1 MICDNTSQAQFLS
14 KKSKRRL
21 CHLYYVNFEALPVRF
36 GLGNVANKAKK
47 IELNW
52 WILCENMMLR
62 WSSSTDIS
70 LKKPIN
76 AKLKNLLSTVIYS
89 NREFVYRFIL
99 NLLISQFGKVRT
111 LFCFWLSRFWKN
123 STEILPFTMSLW
135 RKDDIT
141 CQENYI
147 KLIALQFS
155 ASQPNFILIC

>member
-1 MICDNTSQAQFLS
+1 MTTQVKHNSFQRNPKGGYVICTMSILKHYLS
-14 KKSKRRL
+14 DLVWETLRTKR
-21 CHLYYVNFEALPVRF
+21 
-36 GLGNVANKAKK
+36 KK
-47 IELNW
+47 IELNCR
-52 WILCENMMLR
+52 ILCENMMFMLR

-76 AKLKNLLSTVIYS
+76 AKLKNLLSTVINS
-89 NREFVYRFIL
+89 NREFVYRFII

-111 LFCFWLSRFWKN
+111 LFCFWLARFWKN
-123 STEILPFTMSLW
+123 PTEILPFTMSLW